1 MRTFPIVSVGSL
13 SLAVLLSACA
23 SVPPP
28 TEQLAAGRS
37 ALNSAQQAGA
47 PQYAPVELAQART
60 KLQDAEAAM
69 RAEEFEVAR
78 RLAEEASADAALA
91 QARAGSARARQ
102 AAQQVDESIR
112 TLRSELERSTA
123 AAPAR

>member
-1 MRTFPIVSVGSL
+1 MRTFQAIPIGSL

-28 TEQLAAGRS
+28 TEQLATGRS
-37 ALNSAQQAGA
+37 AVSSAQQAGA

-60 KLQDAEAAM
+60 KLQNAETAM
-69 RAEEFEVAR
+69 RAEDFAVAR
-78 RLAEEASADAALA
+78 RLAEEAAADASLA

-102 AAQQVDESIR
+102 AAEQVDESIR
-112 TLRSELERSTA
+112 TLRSELERSPA
-123 AAPAR
+123 GAPAR